1 MMDWLH
7 GWLVH
12 NGHFLGVEWGWWKVI
27 GWTGNAVFSS
37 RFLVQWY
44 ATEKKKEVV
53 MPGAFWWL
61 SLVGSLVLLAY
72 SLFYKHDSV
81 FIFSFAF
88 SWFPYVRN
96 LIIHYRHAQLKL
108 DCPGCG
114 AVCPPK
120 SNFCFACGTRLLKKE
135 PAPNPS
141 RH

>member
-12 NGHFLGVEWGWWKVI
+12 DGHFIGIEWGWWKVI
-27 GWTGNAVFSS
+27 GWTGNAIFST

-53 MPGAFWWL
+53 MPSSFWWL
-61 SLVGSLVLLAY
+61 SLSGSLILLAY

-96 LIIHYRHAQLKL
+96 LIIHYRHAQMKL
-108 DCPGCG
+108 DCPDCG
-114 AVCPPK
+114 TVCPPK
-120 SNFCFACGTRLLKKE
+120 SNYCYACGGRLQKGE
-135 PAPNPS
+135 PAPTPA
-141 RH
+141 RR

>member
-7 GWLVH
+7 GLLMH

-27 GWTGNAVFSS
+27 GWTGNAVFAS

-61 SLVGSLVLLAY
+61 SLVGSLILLAY
-72 SLFYKHDSV
+72 SLCYRHDSV

-88 SWFPYVRN
+88 NWVPYIRN
-96 LIIHYRHAQLKL
+96 LIIHYRHAQLKM

-120 SNFCFACGTRLLKKE
+120 SNYCFACGTRLLKE
-135 PAPNPS
+135 ETITTPS
-141 RH
+141 PR